1 AGVFLFLRLYLFYA
15 PQTCSSCCRRKG
27 SSGMTSLHPER
38 RALAARYFRMEKTT
52 EYRRFAQEC
61 RRPAREPQT
70 DAHRES
76 MGDMAR
82 AWDKLATEADEE
94 ASHALP

>member
-1 AGVFLFLRLYLFYA
+1 
-15 PQTCSSCCRRKG
+15 
-27 SSGMTSLHPER
+27 
-38 RALAARYFRMEKTT
+38 METAT

-61 RRPAREPQT
+61 RRLARNAQT
-70 DAHRES
+70 ERHRKIME
-76 MGDMAR
+76 DMAR